1 MNLHVTLQIE
11 FKYRQACTRFVK
23 HIKKVMPQ
31 YFDYKAERC
40 VWLKFDKQSTRD
52 RVKEI
57 ILAETKYE
65 LRKRESGIEYLY
77 VN

>member
-1 MNLHVTLQIE
+1 
-11 FKYRQACTRFVK
+11 
-23 HIKKVMPQ
+23 MPQ

>member
-1 MNLHVTLQIE
+1 MNVHVTLQIE
-11 FKYRQACTRFVK
+11 FKYRQACAIFVK

-40 VWLKFDKQSTRD
+40 VWFKFEKKSTRD

-57 ILAETKYE
+57 ILAETKCE